1 MMTHNEIKYLKSLS
15 FKKYRN
21 QHKKFFIEGKRI
33 VDELIQSNYKIDK
46 IIVTQDFIDK
56 HSEHILFSSN
66 LDYQIISEPCGP
78 NPAVPFPVLIE
89 CPQNVFAKYIL
100 KMCLQIE

>member
-1 MMTHNEIKYLKSLS
+1 MTHNEIKYLKSLS

-46 IIVTQDFIDK
+46 MPNLQFQKRDIRIIK
-56 HSEHILFSSN
+56 KSN
-66 LDYQIISEPCGP
+66 KKENIK
-78 NPAVPFPVLIE
+78 V
-89 CPQNVFAKYIL
+89 
-100 KMCLQIE
+100 

>member
-1 MMTHNEIKYLKSLS
+1 MTHNEIKYLKSLS

-46 IIVTQDFIDK
+46 IIITQDFIDK
-56 HSEHILFSSN
+56 HSEHTLFSSK
-66 LDYQIISEPCGP
+66 LDSSNSSVKFFTICL
-78 NPAVPFPVLIE
+78 ALFL
-89 CPQNVFAKYIL
+89 AKD
-100 KMCLQIE
+100 